1 MSVKPLGEI
10 RNVWYNIVYKGES
23 MQITIVD
30 ISSLQ
35 SLVSQGGKP
44 YKAAELTYKNEQGQ
58 IASKKIMEFD
68 KLLPSFL
75 SFKSGDV
82 LDVVEVE
89 NGAYPKWVRASVV
102 TGGSQPVKIGS
113 GVGTPK
119 STSTYETSEERAKK
133 QVYIVRQSSIGHAV
147 NLLGSGAKLALVLDT
162 AKAFEEYVF
171 GLAPSEDDQVSF
183 DDTFPDD
190 IPY

>member
-1 MSVKPLGEI
+1 
-10 RNVWYNIVYKGES
+10 

-68 KLLPSFL
+68 KLLQSFL

-89 NGAYPKWVRASVV
+89 NGAYPKWVKASLV
-102 TGGSQPVKIGS
+102 TGGPQPVKIGS
-113 GVGTPK
+113 GGGTTK
-119 STSTYETSEERAKK
+119 STYESSEERAKK
-133 QVYIVRQSSIGHAV
+133 QVYIVRQSSIGHAI
-147 NLLGSGAKLALVLDT
+147 NLLGSGTKLSVVLDT

-171 GLAPSEDDQVSF
+171 GLAPSGDDQVSF

>member
-1 MSVKPLGEI
+1 
-10 RNVWYNIVYKGES
+10 

-35 SLVSQGGKP
+35 SLVSQSGKA

-102 TGGSQPVKIGS
+102 TGGSQPVKNSTGS
-113 GVGTPK
+113 GGGTPK
-119 STSTYETSEERAKK
+119 SSSTYETSEERAKK

-147 NLLGSGAKLALVLDT
+147 NLLGGGAKLALVLDT

-171 GLAPSEDDQVSF
+171 GLAPSVDDQVSF

>member
-1 MSVKPLGEI
+1 
-10 RNVWYNIVYKGES
+10 

-30 ISSLQ
+30 VSGLN
-35 SLVSQGGKP
+35 SLVSAAGKP
-44 YKAAELTYKNEQGQ
+44 YKALEVAYKNEQGQ

-119 STSTYETSEERAKK
+119 STSTSWK
-133 QVYIVRQSSIGHAV
+133 
-147 NLLGSGAKLALVLDT
+147 
-162 AKAFEEYVF
+162 
-171 GLAPSEDDQVSF
+171 PSCR
-183 DDTFPDD
+183 
-190 IPY
+190 

>member
-1 MSVKPLGEI
+1 
-10 RNVWYNIVYKGES
+10 

-35 SLVSQGGKP
+35 SLVSQSGKA

-82 LDVVEVE
+82 LDVVEV
-89 NGAYPKWVRASVV
+89 
-102 TGGSQPVKIGS
+102 
-113 GVGTPK
+113 
-119 STSTYETSEERAKK
+119 
-133 QVYIVRQSSIGHAV
+133 
-147 NLLGSGAKLALVLDT
+147 
-162 AKAFEEYVF
+162 
-171 GLAPSEDDQVSF
+171 
-183 DDTFPDD
+183 
-190 IPY
+190 